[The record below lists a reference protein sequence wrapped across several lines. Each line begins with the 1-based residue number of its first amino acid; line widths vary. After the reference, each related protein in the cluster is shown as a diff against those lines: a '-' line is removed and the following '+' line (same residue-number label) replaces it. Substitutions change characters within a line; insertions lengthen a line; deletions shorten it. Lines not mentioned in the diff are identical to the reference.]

1 MGIKKIIIM
10 SRFANF
16 SEFKKIKPLLERAD
30 SEDLIE
36 LNYIIGDADDS
47 DHVKEGF
54 FDDLKTGA
62 SKMLFGSFSKAGMVD
77 DLRKKLLDLEIKYY
91 DSKFILSDEIDSIND
106 EIEEARREK
115 KEPVIS
121 ALTRQ
126 LAAKEDE
133 RKALEGS
140 HKANVKRVYDLLDKL
155 IAKSSRIRD
164 YWETG
169 RAEDEYKL
177 EKAKYEVLKN
187 RSADAER
194 LAKQKVA
201 IEKAKAEAEKVA
213 EEMKREME
221 KKSEEKEGEK
231 KPKSK
236 STIDS
241 DSEKKI
247 MSSKKPKSIIQRK
260 KELGVQI
267 ANLKADLEE
276 VLEKAK
282 NRIVKGKATEKNLEA
297 YQREALEIAAD
308 LDSKVNLLN
317 LYKNMGK
324 NEEEIAK
331 NASKDSKIT
340 ELTNKINQAITSGNE
355 SSTGTKKA
363 VTNAF
368 SGGATSEKIDKA
380 ASEIAMVFV

>member
-36 LNYIIGDADDS
+36 LNYIIGDVDDS

-236 STIDS
+236 STIDA

-247 MSSKKPKSIIQRK
+247 MASKKPKSIIQRK

-282 NRIVKGKATEKNLEA
+282 DRIAKGKATEKNLEA

-331 NASKDSKIT
+331 NSSKDSKIT

-355 SSTGTKKA
+355 SSTGTKKD

-368 SGGATSEKIDKA
+368 SGGATAEKIDKA
-380 ASEIAMVFV
+380 ASEIAMVFL

>member
-91 DSKFILSDEIDSIND
+91 DSKFVLSDEVDSIND

-115 KEPVIS
+115 KESVIS

-126 LAAKEDE
+126 LDVKEQE

-155 IAKSSRIRD
+155 ISKSSRIRD

-221 KKSEEKEGEK
+221 KKSEGKEGEE

-236 STIDS
+236 STIDA

-247 MSSKKPKSIIQRK
+247 MASKKPKSIIQRK

-282 NRIVKGKATEKNLEA
+282 NRIIKGKATEKNLEA

-331 NASKDSKIT
+331 NSSKDSKIT

-355 SSTGTKKA
+355 SSTGTKKD

-368 SGGATSEKIDKA
+368 SGGATAEKIDKA
-380 ASEIAMVFV
+380 ASEIAMVFL

>member
-1 MGIKKIIIM
+1 M
-10 SRFANF
+10 SRFASF
-16 SEFKKIKPLLERAD
+16 SEFKKIKPLLEKAD

-36 LNYIIGDADDS
+36 LNYIIADVEDS
-47 DHVKEGF
+47 DHIKEGF
-54 FDDLKTGA
+54 FDDLKTGV

-91 DSKFILSDEIDSIND
+91 DSKFVLSDEIDSIND

-115 KEPVIS
+115 KESVVS

-126 LAAKEDE
+126 LEAKEGE

-201 IEKAKAEAEKVA
+201 IEKAKAEAERVA

-231 KPKSK
+231 KSKSK

-324 NEEEIAK
+324 SEEEIAR
-331 NASKDSKIT
+331 NSSKDSKIT

-355 SSTGTKKA
+355 SSTGTKKS

-380 ASEIAMVFV
+380 ASEIAMVFA

>member
-236 STIDS
+236 STIDA

-247 MSSKKPKSIIQRK
+247 MASKKPKSIIQRK

-331 NASKDSKIT
+331 NSSKDSKIT

-355 SSTGTKKA
+355 SSTGTKKD

-368 SGGATSEKIDKA
+368 SGGATAEKIDKA
-380 ASEIAMVFV
+380 ASEIAMVFL

>member
-1 MGIKKIIIM
+1 M

-91 DSKFILSDEIDSIND
+91 DSKFVLSDEVDSIND

-115 KEPVIS
+115 KESVIS

-126 LAAKEDE
+126 LDVKEQE

-155 IAKSSRIRD
+155 ISKSSRIRD

-221 KKSEEKEGEK
+221 KKSEGKEGEE

-236 STIDS
+236 STIDA

-247 MSSKKPKSIIQRK
+247 MASKKPKSIIQRK

-282 NRIVKGKATEKNLEA
+282 NRIIKGKATEKNLEA

-331 NASKDSKIT
+331 NSSKDSKIT

-355 SSTGTKKA
+355 SSTGTKKD

-368 SGGATSEKIDKA
+368 SGGATAEKIDKA
-380 ASEIAMVFV
+380 ASEIAMVFL

>member
-10 SRFANF
+10 SRFASF

-30 SEDLIE
+30 SDDLIE
-36 LNYIIGDADDS
+36 LNYIIGDAEDN
-47 DHVKEGF
+47 DHIKEGF
-54 FDDLKTGA
+54 FDDLKTGV

-77 DLRKKLLDLEIKYY
+77 DLRKKLLGLEIKYY
-91 DSKFILSDEIDSIND
+91 DSKFTLSDEVDSIND

-115 KEPVIS
+115 KESVVS

-126 LAAKEDE
+126 LEAKEGE

-201 IEKAKAEAEKVA
+201 IEKAKAEAERVA

-231 KPKSK
+231 KSKSK
-236 STIDS
+236 SPIDS

-324 NEEEIAK
+324 SEEEIAK
-331 NASKDSKIT
+331 NSSKDSKIT

-368 SGGATSEKIDKA
+368 SGGATPEKIDKA
-380 ASEIAMVFV
+380 ASEIAMVFA

>member
-1 MGIKKIIIM
+1 M